1 MFINIWDMK
10 ILYINCIFIIII
22 KVWCGVLFFFFKK
35 KGKEIALQCILNI
48 YVRVF
53 CAVHS
58 VLLIRKKLYSTFSLS
73 LEQSKVA
80 VPLSASP
87 SERC

>member
-1 MFINIWDMK
+1 MV
-10 ILYINCIFIIII
+10 C
-22 KVWCGVLFFFFKK
+22 CFFFKKK